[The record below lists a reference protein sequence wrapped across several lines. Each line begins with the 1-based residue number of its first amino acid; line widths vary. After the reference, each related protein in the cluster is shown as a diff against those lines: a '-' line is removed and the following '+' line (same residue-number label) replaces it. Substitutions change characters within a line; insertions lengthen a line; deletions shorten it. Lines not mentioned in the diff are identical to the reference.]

1 MKSVERGNSMII
13 IDASVYF
20 PLILKGGDRL
30 VTALRKHEFTILDL
44 TIYEACNA
52 AWKSHVIYQIL
63 DHDAATQVC
72 IVAKELAERLHI
84 FSFHTLNFESAMK
97 IAIENKIAVYDSA
110 YIFLATYTKSPIATE
125 DRDILRVA
133 PKYGIEVLRYNEMSE
148 ILFS

>member
-1 MKSVERGNSMII
+1 MII

-30 VTALRKHEFTILDL
+30 VIALRKHEFTILDL

-84 FSFHTLNFESAMK
+84 FSFHTLNFESAM
-97 IAIENKIAVYDSA
+97 
-110 YIFLATYTKSPIATE
+110 
-125 DRDILRVA
+125 
-133 PKYGIEVLRYNEMSE
+133 
-148 ILFS
+148 